1 MKKLF
6 ISVLAIAGLVACTQE
21 QTLVQQGPA
30 PMEFGGAFVEYATN
44 TRAAEDPSFKTAT
57 LEAFDVWAWMDDE
70 NGMVL
75 TDENVELVDGKWGYA
90 NIQYWYPGHDYY
102 FEAVAPMEG
111 NWEYDLA
118 AEQNTIAF
126 TNLDGTEDLLYAT
139 ATQSTKGDELGKD
152 YEAVKLV
159 FKHLLSKTKFTFK
172 NGFPT
177 DNVSIVVENVEMT
190 SFEKATYNTVTKTW
204 GDVSGDITLAYGD
217 VEETFSDKSTEAAY
231 ERLTIPADASKVYT
245 VTYDLYVY
253 QGENLAY
260 TIKGKEST
268 VTDVA
273 FEQGKAYNF
282 VATFTPDN
290 VVEGGLDPIEFEVEV
305 EDWVYAG
312 EDEGQIEDAELRA
325 ALQLG
330 GEVTLQKNYTLTES
344 LIVPAGVTSVINL
357 NGHNIINAT
366 DSEELGEGDGI
377 VVYGNLTING
387 NGTVQGK
394 TRSVWARGN
403 DNPTVTINGGN
414 YVGAVGGSQCEVIYA
429 SGNGVITINGGTFEA
444 QTQDTES
451 FAAPQYAVLNI
462 HGNGATGCDIVV
474 YGGSFKNFDPA
485 NNVSENPA
493 KNFCAPGYFST
504 KIGDNYVVADAHL
517 VATAED
523 LKAALNEGVE
533 DIRFAA
539 DIKGDVVVSQTEGV
553 NYVIDGAGYKFDGTL
568 GICGNARS
576 KGTETLTIKN
586 VAFETAATS
595 LDFISSAKAYVAAGQ
610 NYNYA
615 HNVTID
621 GCTFT
626 AAEGSDVVGIRGW
639 QDFNL
644 VVKNCVMKGGHSLAQ
659 ITSSSDTVIE
669 SCTINAGRGLN
680 LLTSCVGLVVANCD
694 ITATEADG
702 YGIRCDAGV
711 ASCLNLFGSTINAYE
726 PVVLRNSKATFV
738 FDVATTT
745 LNATGDYQV
754 VVKGEKPVM
763 NGAEAYTCNM

>member
-75 TDENVELVDGKWGYA
+75 TDENVELAGGKWGYA
-90 NIQYWYPGHDYY
+90 NIQYWYPGHVYY

-118 AEQNTIAF
+118 AEENTIAF

-139 ATQSTKGDELGKD
+139 ATQSTMGDDLGKD

-177 DNVSIVVENVEMT
+177 DNVSIVVENVKMT
-190 SFEKATYNTVTKTW
+190 SFEKATYNTVTKSW
-204 GDVSGDITLAYGD
+204 GEPTGDIVLAYGN
-217 VEETFSDKSTEAAY
+217 VEKTTFGDSTEAAY

-260 TIKGKEST
+260 TILGKEST

-330 GEVTLQKNYTLTES
+330 GEVTLQKDYTITES

-357 NGHNIINAT
+357 NGHNIINET

-377 VVYGNLTING
+377 IVYGNLTING

-444 QTQDTES
+444 ETEDTES

-485 NNVSENPA
+485 NNISENPA
-493 KNFCAPGYFST
+493 KNFCAPGYRST
-504 KIGDNYVVADAHL
+504 EVEAGLFVVSDSYVV
-517 VATAED
+517 VSAEG
-523 LKAALNEGVE
+523 LQAALNEGVE
-533 DIRFAA
+533 EIHLAA
-539 DIKGDVVVSQTEGV
+539 NIVGDVTYEQVEGSHV
-553 NYVIDGAGYKFDGTL
+553 VIDGAGFKYDGSFIINGLSSLATD
-568 GICGNARS
+568 RS
-576 KGTETLTIKN
+576 LVIKN
-586 VAFETAATS
+586 VNFATEKTS
-595 LDFISSAKAYVAAGQ
+595 SMNFIGYESRYPR
-610 NYNYA
+610 NI
-615 HNVTID
+615 TID
-621 GCTFT
+621 NCTFT
-626 AAEGSDVVGIRGW
+626 APEGDVVAIKLY
-639 QDFNL
+639 QAYNI
-644 VVKNCVMKGGHSLAQ
+644 VVKNCTVNGGHSLAQ
-659 ITSSSDTVIE
+659 ITSSTNVALEDNTVN
-669 SCTINAGRGLN
+669 SLRGINLAN
-680 LLTSCVGLVVANCD
+680 SVAEGAVIKNCK
-694 ITATEADG
+694 IVATKADG
-702 YGIRCDAGV
+702 YAVRVDNCNATIEGCDLTA
-711 ASCLNLFGSTINAYE
+711 FE
-726 PVVLRNSKATFV
+726 PVVLRKMGADQVITF
-738 FDVATTT
+738 AGNT
-745 LNATGDYQV
+745 LTAGGEYQIFV
-754 VVKGEKPVM
+754 DGVKPVL
-763 NGAEAYTCNM
+763 NGAEAYTCNK